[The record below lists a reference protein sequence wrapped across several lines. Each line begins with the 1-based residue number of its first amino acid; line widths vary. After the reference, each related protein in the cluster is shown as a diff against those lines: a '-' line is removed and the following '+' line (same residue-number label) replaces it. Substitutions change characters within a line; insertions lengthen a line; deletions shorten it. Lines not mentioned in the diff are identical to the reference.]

1 MANRQTEEK
10 ITALYERLSRDDDLT
25 GDSNSILNQKRYL
38 ESYAAQRGYTN
49 IVHYTDDGWSGGN
62 FDRPAWK
69 RLVADIEAGKVAHL
83 LCKDL
88 SRIGRNYLQTG
99 FYTEVM
105 FRQNGVHFV
114 AVANNIDSE
123 EQDSGE
129 FAPFLN
135 IMNEWYLRDQSKKVS
150 AAYRVKG
157 KAGKPTTNNAIYG
170 YKERLNTSL
179 NTLRP
184 ALTQYNQLAKDI
196 RDKTKDRRSLLS
208 EKKALSA
215 VHVFR
220 HRELAAKIAVLTEDL
235 EELRSEKNLL
245 LASLAY
251 TEEDAAEQFPK
262 DIAAMEQSLK
272 RLEEQE
278 QKYSAELDAALNEYV
293 GLREQAQGFD
303 PVQLYKTKQAI
314 RPSKE
319 QEAENRAQQVYGEKY
334 SSLLMF
340 DSKKAVSRMLHED
353 IERQVVRR
361 MILSVPIMFVR
372 TASIGKNSQEG
383 TCFSAAA

>member
-361 MILSVPIMFVR
+361 MMRQAQKEQQTLQKKKSE
-372 TASIGKNSQEG
+372 QER
-383 TCFSAAA
+383 

>member
-1 MANRQTEEK
+1 MKSSFPNGPLCPARHGAGHSE
-10 ITALYERLSRDDDLT
+10 A
-25 GDSNSILNQKRYL
+25 
-38 ESYAAQRGYTN
+38 
-49 IVHYTDDGWSGGN
+49 WSLIG
-62 FDRPAWK
+62 
-69 RLVADIEAGKVAHL
+69 AGPGL
-83 LCKDL
+83 
-88 SRIGRNYLQTG
+88 
-99 FYTEVM
+99 
-105 FRQNGVHFV
+105 
-114 AVANNIDSE
+114 AVA
-123 EQDSGE
+123 GTGV
-129 FAPFLN
+129 
-135 IMNEWYLRDQSKKVS
+135 IMAIGGLQSVPVGP
-150 AAYRVKG
+150 AYRVKG

-361 MILSVPIMFVR
+361 MMRQAQKEQQTLPVQQPRPRHGGLGLSAGNEIGHGRHGRAAVLRGDFLPVKQGQGHIPAEKFRLVPVIQTSDDIQNVPVIRMDAVAPALHR
-372 TASIGKNSQEG
+372 QAGGQRPGIRHSRSPRAARRASACSTAA
-383 TCFSAAA
+383 SAR

>member
-220 HRELAAKIAVLTEDL
+220 HRELAANIAELTEDL
-235 EELRSEKNLL
+235 EELRSEKALL

-361 MILSVPIMFVR
+361 MMRQAQKEQQTLQKKKSE
-372 TASIGKNSQEG
+372 QER
-383 TCFSAAA
+383 

>member
-340 DSKKAVSRMLHED
+340 DGKKAVSRMLHED

-361 MILSVPIMFVR
+361 MMRQAQKEQQTLQKKKSE
-372 TASIGKNSQEG
+372 QER
-383 TCFSAAA
+383 